1 MILEARAVLV
11 YFNHHFNTIICALY
25 SCSNVYNDI
34 GFIIVHASHRQIVA
48 TIENSHYMLLST
60 AKSKKIIAAGAA
72 ALCPQVVPLSR
83 AINRVLKAGGT
94 VLREKHCNEFLC
106 GRFSIITCIV
116 LDIPWE
122 FRSFRE
128 KRSF

>member
-1 MILEARAVLV
+1 VILEARAVLV

-60 AKSKKIIAAGAA
+60 AKSKK
-72 ALCPQVVPLSR
+72 
-83 AINRVLKAGGT
+83 NRRWRGGLMSPSST
-94 VLREKHCNEFLC
+94 
-106 GRFSIITCIV
+106 
-116 LDIPWE
+116 P
-122 FRSFRE
+122 
-128 KRSF
+128 